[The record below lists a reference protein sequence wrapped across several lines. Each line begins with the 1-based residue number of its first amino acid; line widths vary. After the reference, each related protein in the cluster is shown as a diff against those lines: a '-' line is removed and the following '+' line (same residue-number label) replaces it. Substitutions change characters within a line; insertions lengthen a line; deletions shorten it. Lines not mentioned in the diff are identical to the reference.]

1 MYIFPAVFLQEL
13 THACSRPL
21 SVYHTHYVYV
31 ASGPTGSLTF
41 DNSDSEFTL
50 CFCTAYNFVPIHRY
64 QLLNNTKYLKTFV
77 FVAFFCH
84 SVHVYPRVP
93 IYRTACCA
101 ISPAG
106 IAINWHSFWE
116 GILSGNSSLCQQR
129 RLLPLI
135 DTN

>member
-21 SVYHTHYVYV
+21 SIYRTHYVYV

-41 DNSDSEFTL
+41 DDSEFTI
-50 CFCTAYNFVPIHRY
+50 CFCTAHDFVLIHGF
-64 QLLNNTKYLKTFV
+64 QLLNNNTKYLKTCV
-77 FVAFFCH
+77 FVAFICH
-84 SVHVYPRVP
+84 PVRVYPRVP

-101 ISPAG
+101 TSPAG